1 MGLGWGAL
9 PWGGEDCYKYCLV
22 YHSEEET
29 KEKSP
34 MLELSCICQDDCCVV
49 LVISHFTIKLNFLLS
64 EIGISSFLQLCAAH
78 SQYVFIPFLLKKPKV
93 PEASHS

>member
-1 MGLGWGAL
+1 MIQNLTDLEEKMGLGWGAL

-34 MLELSCICQDDCCVV
+34 MLELSCICQDDGCVV

-64 EIGISSFLQLCAAH
+64 EIGISSFLQLCTAH
-78 SQYVFIPFLLKKPKV
+78 S
-93 PEASHS
+93 